1 MTALSCGMTK
11 RRKRQTAMRSAASVF
26 AVGKLR
32 LSKRPSFA
40 LSKAVFRTLKGH
52 LLQGERQPF
61 GKWLIIREL
70 QTGCFLV
77 VYIRH
82 FVVRLRQNVSLNTQ
96 ARILN

>member
-26 AVGKLR
+26 AAGKLR
-32 LSKRPSFA
+32 LSQRPSFVFQ
-40 LSKAVFRTLKGH
+40 KAVFRTLKGH
-52 LLQGERQPF
+52 LLQGERRPF
-61 GKWLIIREL
+61 GKWLIINEL
-70 QTGCFLV
+70 QTGCFLLF
-77 VYIRH
+77 YIRH